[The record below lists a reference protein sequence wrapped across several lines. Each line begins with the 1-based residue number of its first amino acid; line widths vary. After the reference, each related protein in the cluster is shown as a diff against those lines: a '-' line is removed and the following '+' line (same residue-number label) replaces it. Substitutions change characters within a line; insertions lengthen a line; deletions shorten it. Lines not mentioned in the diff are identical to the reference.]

1 MKRFAM
7 GWLPDRADF
16 RDHTPADSGVARKL
30 KSAAFPKGAKAAPR
44 SVDLRPWC
52 SPVEDQGELGSCTA
66 QAGAGLLE
74 YYWLRAN
81 GELLDISRLFL
92 YRTTRRL
99 MGWNGDTGAFLR
111 DTMKAMVVFG
121 VPPEQYWPYAIAR
134 FDDEPEAFCYAF
146 AQNYKSLEYYRL
158 DPPGSNG
165 ADTLTRVK
173 SHLAAGLPSMFG
185 FSVYSSLWNATPD
198 GSIPFPEP
206 GDRMNGGH
214 AVVAVGYDDARIVRH
229 PRTGAKT
236 TGALLIRNSWGINWG
251 EAGYGWLPYE
261 YVQRGLA
268 EDWWALLHAEWT
280 DLGVFAA

>member
-7 GWLPDRADF
+7 GWLSDRADF
-16 RDHTPADSGVARKL
+16 RDHTPADSGIARKL
-30 KSAAFPKGAKAAPR
+30 KSAVFPKGAKAAPQ

-66 QAGAGLLE
+66 QVGAGVLE

-92 YRTTRRL
+92 YCTTRRL
-99 MGWNGDTGAFLR
+99 MGWNGDAGAFLR
-111 DTMKAMVVFG
+111 HTMKAMVVFG

-165 ADTLTRVK
+165 ANTLTRVK
-173 SHLAAGLPSMFG
+173 THLAAGLPSIVWLLGLFQ
-185 FSVYSSLWNATPD
+185 L
-198 GSIPFPEP
+198 
-206 GDRMNGGH
+206 GDRRTRRFHPLPRAGRSHEWRPRRG
-214 AVVAVGYDDARIVRH
+214 VRW
-229 PRTGAKT
+229 PRRRANRPPPTLWREDHRRLADPQLLGRRLGRSRLRLA
-236 TGALLIRNSWGINWG
+236 ALR
-251 EAGYGWLPYE
+251 
-261 YVQRGLA
+261 VR
-268 EDWWALLHAEWT
+268 
-280 DLGVFAA
+280 AA